1 MKKLLFICAIALSS
15 CTAEDPKT
23 ECDCNAITTVN
34 DVPNGETYY
43 YGDDCSDN
51 GKLLFEF
58 YEPGYVSRR
67 IVKCD

>member
-1 MKKLLFICAIALSS
+1 MKKLLLICAIALSS
-15 CTAEDPKT
+15 CTADEPKT

-34 DVPNGETYY
+34 NVPNGESYY
-43 YGDDCSDN
+43 YGDDCSEN

-58 YEPGYVSRR
+58 YEPGFVSRR

>member
-1 MKKLLFICAIALSS
+1 MKKLLLICAIALSS
-15 CTAEDPKT
+15 CTTDEPKT

-43 YGDDCSDN
+43 YGNDCKDN